1 MHPNLT
7 DLLEMTD
14 RDIESKIAK
23 LNSIY
28 FMTTDEDVRHQM
40 ILLLD
45 TFKVEQQT
53 RALAVRKK
61 QAENRKPGDNDLDSL
76 IRVS

>member
-1 MHPNLT
+1 
-7 DLLEMTD
+7 
-14 RDIESKIAK
+14 
-23 LNSIY
+23 
-28 FMTTDEDVRHQM
+28 
-40 ILLLD
+40 LLD

-53 RALAVRKK
+53 RTLAAKKK

>member
-7 DLLEMTD
+7 DLLGMTD

-28 FMTTDEDVRHQM
+28 FMTTDENVRHQM

-53 RALAVRKK
+53 RELAVRKK
-61 QAENRKPGDNDLDSL
+61 RAENRKPGDNDLDSL

>member
-1 MHPNLT
+1 MHPNLH

-14 RDIESKIAK
+14 RDIESKIAR
-23 LNSIY
+23 LNSVY

-53 RALAVRKK
+53 RSLAARKR

-76 IRVS
+76 IKVS

>member
-1 MHPNLT
+1 MHPNLQ
-7 DLLEMTD
+7 DLLAMTD
-14 RDIESKIAK
+14 RDIESKIAR

-53 RALAVRKK
+53 RTLAAKKK